1 MKKSLSL
8 LLVLAMIV
16 GLFCACGSTA
26 SSTEAAASAPAS
38 AAEEPAPEAPA
49 EEEPEAPAPEPAGSA
64 EEPAEEPAEETVGD
78 PFEAMAEEYI
88 SYPLEGDNSI
98 SMWYYT
104 PPYVNFVDSN
114 TKFNCIDDAEAA
126 TGVKLEI
133 TEVGSASASEQFNLM
148 VASGDMTDLI
158 PCREYYTGGLS
169 KAYEEDII
177 IDINEYVEENM
188 PNYVGVFNTLS
199 EKTQKETLT
208 DGMML
213 AFSIIA
219 DGTMNANGLVTRKD
233 WLDEMGI
240 EISGNLMS
248 LDDFTDLLRQ
258 FHEKYQTPYT
268 YYMQD
273 GTMPLEAAFDT
284 EIPLL
289 VPDGFMNFTT
299 STIFRYGDEITT
311 GWTNDGYREY
321 LEYVLGLMDEGV
333 LYKDF
338 LSLSADRGDINTAQ
352 GTGEVAIWTAA
363 ADKIEEI
370 AWYSDDPDIAFQG
383 LPAITADP
391 SQPYVW
397 QQEMSLVTTNAG
409 MSISTSCQQ
418 PELVCQWMNYFWTT
432 DGYYMANYGVEGEA
446 LKFEN
451 GEPTF
456 DWETP
461 VTATGANA
469 PNADMALELFTM
481 KRFTSFY
488 ADHDRLL
495 STFPE
500 SAMNA
505 VELWTMD
512 DATDERFYPSTL
524 ESTFTT
530 AENEE
535 IAEYEADLLTYAQET
550 ALKFLDGSLE
560 LNDANWDNYVDT
572 INSMGMP
579 EIIAVYQNAYDQ
591 YLAGER

>member
-1 MKKSLSL
+1 MKKTLSI

-26 SSTEAAASAPAS
+26 ASSEAPAS
-38 AAEEPAPEAPA
+38 AASAEAPA
-49 EEEPEAPAPEPAGSA
+49 APETAEEPEAPAAPADSA
-64 EEPAEEPAEETVGD
+64 VEAASAVEEPTEELVGD
-78 PFEAMAEEYI
+78 PMAAMAEEYI
-88 SYPLEGDNSI
+88 SYPLEGDNTI
-98 SMWYYT
+98 SMWYYS

-114 TKFNCIDDAEAA
+114 SKFNCIDDAEAA

-133 TEVGSASASEQFNLM
+133 VEVGSASASEQFNLM
-148 VASGDMTDLI
+148 VASGDMTDMI

-177 IDINEYVEENM
+177 VDINEYVEENM

-219 DGTMNANGLVTRKD
+219 DGTMNSNGLVTRKD
-233 WLDEMGI
+233 WLDEMGV
-240 EISGNLMS
+240 EISGDLMS

-284 EIPLL
+284 KIPLL

-321 LEYVLGLMDEGV
+321 LQYVLDLMDEGV

-338 LSLSADRGDINTAQ
+338 LSMSSDRGDINTAQ

-370 AWYSDDPDIAFQG
+370 AGYSDDPDIAFQG
-383 LPAITADP
+383 LPAVTADP

-397 QQEMSLVTTNAG
+397 QQETSLVSTNAG

-446 LKFEN
+446 LKFE
-451 GEPTF
+451 GDEPVF
-456 DWETP
+456 DWEAP

-500 SAMNA
+500 SALNA
-505 VELWTMD
+505 VELWTLED
-512 DATDERFYPSTL
+512 GTDERFYPSTL

-560 LNDANWDNYVDT
+560 LNDANWDTYVNT
-572 INSMGMP
+572 INDMGMGD
-579 EIIAVYQNAYDQ
+579 IIAVYQNAYDQ
-591 YLAGER
+591 YKAGER

>member
-1 MKKSLSL
+1 MKKISL
-8 LLVLAMIV
+8 LLALAIIL

-26 SSTEAAASAPAS
+26 SSEAQVSTSAPAS
-38 AAEEPAPEAPA
+38 TQEPAPEVTISG
-49 EEEPEAPAPEPAGSA
+49 EPTVPEPAVSEVEA
-64 EEPAEEPAEETVGD
+64 PDDEPASD
-78 PFEAMAEEYI
+78 PFEAMAQEFI
-88 SYPLEGDNSI
+88 SYPLAGDNTI

-104 PPYVNFVDSN
+104 PPYVDYVDSN
-114 TKFNCIDDAEAA
+114 SNFNCIDDAEAA
-126 TGVKLEI
+126 TGVKLKFV
-133 TEVGSASASEQFNLM
+133 EVGSASASEQFNLM

-177 IDINEYVEENM
+177 IDINEYVDDNM
-188 PNYVGVFNTLS
+188 PNYVGVYNTFS
-199 EKTQKETLT
+199 EKTQNEALT

-219 DGTMNANGLVTRKD
+219 DGTLTQNGLVTRGD
-233 WLDEMGI
+233 WLEELGI
-240 EISGNLMS
+240 EISGELMS
-248 LDDFTDLLRQ
+248 LDDFTSLLRQ
-258 FHEKYQTPYT
+258 LHDTYQTPYT
-268 YYMQD
+268 VYMQD

-284 EIPLL
+284 KLPLL
-289 VPDGFMNFTT
+289 VPDGFMNFTD

-321 LEYVLGLMDEGV
+321 LQYVLDLMDEGV

-338 LSLSADRGDINTAQ
+338 LSLSSDRGDINTAQ
-352 GTGEVAIWTAA
+352 GSGQIAIWFAA

-370 AWYSDDPDIAFQG
+370 AVYSDDPDISFQA
-383 LPAITADP
+383 LPAVTDDP
-391 SQPYVW
+391 SQSYVW
-397 QQEMSLVTTNAG
+397 QEEQSLVTTNTG
-409 MSISTSCQQ
+409 MSISASCQQ

-432 DGYYMANYGVEGEA
+432 DGYYMANYGVEGES
-446 LKFEN
+446 LNFVD

-461 VTATGANA
+461 LTATGANA
-469 PNADMALELFTM
+469 PNADMAQELFTM
-481 KRFTSFY
+481 KRFVSFY

-495 STFPE
+495 PTFSD
-500 SAMNA
+500 SALDA
-505 VELWTMD
+505 IELWTLENG
-512 DATDERFYPSTL
+512 TDERYYPSTL

-530 AENEE
+530 DENEA

-560 LNDANWDNYVDT
+560 LNDDTWNKYVDT

-591 YLAGER
+591 YKNGDR